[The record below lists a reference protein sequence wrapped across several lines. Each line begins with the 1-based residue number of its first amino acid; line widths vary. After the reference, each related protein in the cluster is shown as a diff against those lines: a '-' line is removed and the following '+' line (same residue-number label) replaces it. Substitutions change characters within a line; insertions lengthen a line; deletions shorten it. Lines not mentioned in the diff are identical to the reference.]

1 MGQARQAVTIMAA
14 GCTIRAAG
22 SGTANESFW
31 SESKS
36 AMPLPSFAAW
46 MLEQE
51 ARALLTRLGRV
62 KPLAMQESML
72 PAAGLLPETETAI
85 ERFLSAGRQRL
96 KSLVLQCLAWL
107 RSPAAARSNAEAA
120 QSAFTMLR
128 LRFNAVL
135 TQFDVFE
142 NVVTQ
147 RSENETGVWLSGLD
161 VVSADALHLRGNYY
175 QPPPIV

>member
-51 ARALLTRLGRV
+51 ARALLTRLGHV

-72 PAAGLLPETETAI
+72 PAAGLLPESQTAI
-85 ERFLSAGRQRL
+85 EQFLTKGRLLLRSLVVRFL
-96 KSLVLQCLAWL
+96 
-107 RSPAAARSNAEAA
+107 
-120 QSAFTMLR
+120 T
-128 LRFNAVL
+128 
-135 TQFDVFE
+135 
-142 NVVTQ
+142 
-147 RSENETGVWLSGLD
+147 
-161 VVSADALHLRGNYY
+161 
-175 QPPPIV
+175 